1 MRSITITKP
10 VVDLQSTGKKI
21 KELRKESGLSVRD
34 IQDLFGFEYPQAVYA
49 WEQGKNVPT
58 IDNLLV
64 LARLFQVS
72 VEEIVIS
79 REVEVD
85 IVCNSEKI
93 EKLCSKNC
101 DSCKYK
107 LSA

>member
-1 MRSITITKP
+1 MRTITIRKP
-10 VVDLQSTGKKI
+10 VVDLQATGNKI
-21 KELRKESGLSVRD
+21 KELRKEGGFSVRD
-34 IQDLFGFEYPQAVYA
+34 IQELFGFEYPQAVYA

-64 LARLFQVS
+64 LARLFEVS
-72 VEEIVIS
+72 IEEIVIS
-79 REVEVD
+79 RTVEVE
-85 IVCNSEKI
+85 ITCTSNKM

-101 DSCKYK
+101 NECKYR

>member
-1 MRSITITKP
+1 MRNITIQKP
-10 VVDLQSTGKKI
+10 VIDLKSTGDKI
-21 KELRKESGLSVRD
+21 KQLRKENGLSVRD

-64 LARLFQVS
+64 LARLFEVS
-72 VEEIVIS
+72 IDEIVIS
-79 REVEVD
+79 HMVEVE
-85 IVCNSEKI
+85 IACNSDKF
-93 EKLCSKNC
+93 EKLCSKKCNK
-101 DSCKYK
+101 CKYK